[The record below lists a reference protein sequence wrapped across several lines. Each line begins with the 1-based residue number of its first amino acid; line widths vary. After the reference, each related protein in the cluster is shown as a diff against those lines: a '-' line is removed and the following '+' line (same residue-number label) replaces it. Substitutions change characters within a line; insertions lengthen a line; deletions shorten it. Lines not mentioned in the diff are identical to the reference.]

1 MCPSTFSSFLIAATS
16 THFITETTSKMSSFD
31 EEKSG
36 PATRVQAADSH
47 DGTVDKALAL
57 LEGSSE
63 FTADPVKMR
72 QLLWR
77 IDRRLMPV
85 MML

>member
-16 THFITETTSKMSSFD
+16 THFITMSLFD